1 MVDIIRLDLDL
12 RSSLRPRSR
21 MSMIVLLLLIK
32 RLPPLIEILLHARR
46 AILSPLLVILPLRRR
61 SMRLDMI
68 VLILSRRNLSTLV
81 ILFLRCIVR
90 RLMLY
95 RLDGLS

>member
-12 RSSLRPRSR
+12 HSSLRPRSR
-21 MSMIVLLLLIK
+21 MSMIVLLLIK

-81 ILFLRCIVR
+81 ILVLRCIVR
-90 RLMLY
+90 GLMLY
-95 RLDGLS
+95 RLDRLS